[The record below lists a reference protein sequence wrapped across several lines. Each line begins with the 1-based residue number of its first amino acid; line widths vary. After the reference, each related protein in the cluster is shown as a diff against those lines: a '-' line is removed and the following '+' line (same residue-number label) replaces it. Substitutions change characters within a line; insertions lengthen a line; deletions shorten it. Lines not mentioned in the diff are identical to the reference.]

1 MGDWKSSEV
10 GRRHSLEQVGGHLQ
24 DRSYLKEGMVKLG
37 QDYRGLEWP
46 GSQMLMI
53 GHWVAIGMR

>member
-1 MGDWKSSEV
+1 M
-10 GRRHSLEQVGGHLQ
+10 EQVGGHLQ

-46 GSQMLMI
+46 GSQILMI